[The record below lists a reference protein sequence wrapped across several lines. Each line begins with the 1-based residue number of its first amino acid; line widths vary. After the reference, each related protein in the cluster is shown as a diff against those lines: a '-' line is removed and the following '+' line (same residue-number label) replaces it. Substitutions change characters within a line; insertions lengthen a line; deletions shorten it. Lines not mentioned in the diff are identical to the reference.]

1 MSKKTHRTVALSAAQ
16 FEAQVEGMLRQIGVG
31 LSDFRVQRLEKIHA
45 ADGVYEIDVTAR
57 FKALG
62 DVLVLIECKHHR
74 SPIKRE
80 VVQILYDK
88 LRAVGAQKGMIF
100 STVRFQKG
108 AIEFAQAHGI
118 ALVLVANGATIYVTR
133 SFDKFEMHSRDLP
146 SYVGWFVCLNDPGE
160 QPIHILLNDYEPLL
174 ETFVIRTGEAKS
186 KAVGIRSSAESLLDE
201 VAECP
206 KLLL

>member
-1 MSKKTHRTVALSAAQ
+1 MTKKTGQTVTLSAPQ
-16 FEAQVEGMLRQIGVG
+16 FEAQVEGILRQIGVG

-45 ADGVYEIDVTAR
+45 ADGTYEIDVTAR

-118 ALVLVANGATIYVTR
+118 ALVLVANGASIYITR
-133 SFDKFEMHSRDLP
+133 SFDEFEMHCHDLP
-146 SYVGWFVCLNDPGE
+146 PYVGWLVRLNDSGE
-160 QPIHILLNDYEPLL
+160 PTFHVLFNNYDPLL
-174 ETFVIRTGEAKS
+174 ET
-186 KAVGIRSSAESLLDE
+186 LLIDTQR
-201 VAECP
+201 
-206 KLLL
+206 